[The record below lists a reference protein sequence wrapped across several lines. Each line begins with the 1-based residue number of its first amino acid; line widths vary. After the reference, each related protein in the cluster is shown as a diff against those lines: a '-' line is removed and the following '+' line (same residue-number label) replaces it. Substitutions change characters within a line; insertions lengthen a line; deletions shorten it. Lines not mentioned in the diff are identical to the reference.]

1 MRKILS
7 LFTVLV
13 LFCALAFGQNRT
25 ISGVVRDEKGDPIP
39 FATILETG
47 TRNATQADANG
58 AFTMKLAGSRV
69 TISASGHETQTITVS
84 GNTVSATLTTTNS
97 QLNEVVVTT
106 AFGIKRAQ
114 RITPYSSQVLND
126 QQLNIIPHTDVNSAL
141 AGKVAGVQ
149 FRGQSPIK
157 LDAQGSLRIRV

>member
-7 LFTVLV
+7 LISVLM
-13 LFCALAFGQNRT
+13 LYCALAYAQTRT
-25 ISGVVRDEKGDPIP
+25 ITGVVRDEKGDPIP

-58 AFTMKLAGSRV
+58 AFSMKIGQGSRV
-69 TISASGHETQTITVS
+69 TVSASGHETQSITATGNVVS
-84 GNTVSATLTTTNS
+84 ITLTTTNS

-114 RITPYSSQVLND
+114 RITPYSS
-126 QQLNIIPHTDVNSAL
+126 
-141 AGKVAGVQ
+141 
-149 FRGQSPIK
+149 
-157 LDAQGSLRIRV
+157 